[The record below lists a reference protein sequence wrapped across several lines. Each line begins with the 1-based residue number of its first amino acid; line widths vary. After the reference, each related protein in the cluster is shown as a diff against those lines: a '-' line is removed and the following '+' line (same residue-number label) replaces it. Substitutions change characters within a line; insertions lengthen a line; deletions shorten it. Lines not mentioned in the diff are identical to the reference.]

1 MVSTIVNIPADKVTI
16 IGILGFKKSIII
28 TFIKHPTMQ
37 AATPFITSSK
47 PAKLQRLLYILKKA
61 NRTTYIIAIRGIHFK
76 YKFHCS
82 TGISPNTGPLKA
94 NLTSI
99 LKI

>member
-1 MVSTIVNIPADKVTI
+1 MNN
-16 IGILGFKKSIII
+16 III
-28 TFIKHPTMQ
+28 RFIKHPTIH
-37 AATPFITSSK
+37 AATPFITSSN
-47 PAKLQRLLYILKKA
+47 PAKLQRLLYILNNSNKI
-61 NRTTYIIAIRGIHFK
+61 TYITTIRGIHLK

-94 NLTSI
+94 NLTNI